1 VVGLVRVLPILLCSL
16 FAGVLADAVNRR
28 SLLLVVNGA
37 MLLASSALCLLSWL
51 DLLSI
56 GGLYAMAALVAGFS
70 TFDNPARNSFFPML
84 VPRERLPDAIAL
96 NSVAFQFSAV
106 SGPALGGLVIAA
118 FGVPAVYALDALSF
132 LAIFT
137 LLLRMSPEAKRG
149 TGAVRAA
156 LSLGSALEGLR
167 FVFGHPLIR
176 ASMLLDFVATFFA
189 SAVTLLPVF
198 AQDLL
203 HVGARGYGLLASAM
217 AVGSM
222 LTSLRW
228 VGAVHR
234 IQRRGL
240 WLLAAVAVYGLAT
253 AAFGAAT
260 SFALAWASLFVA
272 GAADMVSTLL
282 RQMIRQLE
290 TPDELR
296 GRMASVNLVFFMG
309 GPQLGELEAGAVA
322 QAFGPR
328 AAVISGGLLCAV
340 SALWLGIKSPGLR
353 GYRTSP

>member
-1 VVGLVRVLPILLCSL
+1 
-16 FAGVLADAVNRR
+16 
-28 SLLLVVNGA
+28 
-37 MLLASSALCLLSWL
+37 
-51 DLLSI
+51 
-56 GGLYAMAALVAGFS
+56 
-70 TFDNPARNSFFPML
+70 
-84 VPRERLPDAIAL
+84 
-96 NSVAFQFSAV
+96 
-106 SGPALGGLVIAA
+106 
-118 FGVPAVYALDALSF
+118 

-137 LLLRMSPEAKRG
+137 LLLRMSPDAARG
-149 TGAVRAA
+149 TGVARAA
-156 LSLGSALEGLR
+156 LSLNSALQGLR

-203 HVGARGYGLLASAM
+203 QVGARGYGLLSSAM

-222 LTSLRW
+222 LTSLWW

-260 SFALAWASLFVA
+260 SFAVAWACLFMA

-309 GPQLGELEAGAVA
+309 GPQLGELETGAVA

-328 AAVISGGLLCAV
+328 AAVISGGLACVVA
-340 SALWLGIKSPGLR
+340 ALWLGVKAPGLR
-353 GYRTSP
+353 AYRAPP